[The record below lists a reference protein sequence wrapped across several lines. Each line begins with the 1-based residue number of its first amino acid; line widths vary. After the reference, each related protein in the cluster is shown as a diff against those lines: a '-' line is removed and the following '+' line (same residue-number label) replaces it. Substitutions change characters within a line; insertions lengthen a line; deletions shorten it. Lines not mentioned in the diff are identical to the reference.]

1 MTTQGKQTTAYVL
14 AGLGLAAG
22 IGGIFYASKKGYGG
36 WGKFGMFILFGAPFN
51 IASTALQMSV
61 ANDNKIENQPIS
73 GLILN
78 CNDGYS
84 TLDIGGCT
92 NHGGVKSKGYHPK
105 NDVVDNGYGGLPSD
119 YCMYNPDDIICQSI

>member
-1 MTTQGKQTTAYVL
+1 MTTQNKQTTAYVL

-61 ANDNKIENQPIS
+61 KAEKEANPTDAD
-73 GLILN
+73 LAAAM
-78 CNDGYS
+78 NDGTYCQKYPQS
-84 TLDIGGCT
+84 ELCAP
-92 NHGGVKSKGYHPK
+92 KGTP
-105 NDVVDNGYGGLPSD
+105 
-119 YCMYNPDDIICQSI
+119 MY